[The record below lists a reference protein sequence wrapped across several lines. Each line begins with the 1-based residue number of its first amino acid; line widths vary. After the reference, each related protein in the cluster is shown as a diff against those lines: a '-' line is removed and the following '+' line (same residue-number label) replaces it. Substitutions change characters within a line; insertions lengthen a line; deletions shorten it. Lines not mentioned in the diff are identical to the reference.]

1 MGIIIVGGVPLG
13 MMLGLYFTWHVL
25 FPACG
30 LITLLVLLYPAG
42 VEHSLLSGFLY
53 VYLVTASVQIGCVIG
68 LLARCLNGDCNR
80 LAAAAIATTPL
91 FLQFPH

>member
-1 MGIIIVGGVPLG
+1 MGILIVGGVLLG
-13 MMLGLYFTWHVL
+13 VMLGLYFTWHVL

-30 LITLLVLLYPAG
+30 LIIVLALLSPAG
-42 VEHSLLSGFLY
+42 VEHSLLSGFLHIY
-53 VYLVTASVQIGCVIG
+53 FVTASVQIGYVIG
-68 LLARCLNGDCNR
+68 LLARCLNGGCDR